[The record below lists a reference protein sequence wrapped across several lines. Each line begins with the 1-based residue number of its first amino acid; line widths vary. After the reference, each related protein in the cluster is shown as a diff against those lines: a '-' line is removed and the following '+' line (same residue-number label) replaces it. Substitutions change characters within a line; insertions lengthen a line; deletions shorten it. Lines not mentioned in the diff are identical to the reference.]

1 MKIKGLTEQ
10 DCNFV
15 YYVLRDWSQNHEN
28 YEEQDVDNVYE
39 IAKKFKTY

>member
-10 DCNFV
+10 DCAFV

-39 IAKKFKTY
+39 IAKKFKNN